1 MALGGRILLVALGK
15 LTSKNFFIYEIDY
28 HENKKRICSVLIG
41 GPLGTN
47 TETSP
52 GAGGL
57 GRTIC
62 VCLCRLMQQVPFR
75 NKCFVSRCVCQGR
88 QQQWLKH
95 KVTFSQLWRC
105 ERVCCFLRPLL
116 GLRMGCLLPMSS
128 RAWSFLYICPS

>member
-1 MALGGRILLVALGK
+1 MALGGRILLVTLGK

-28 HENKKRICSVLIG
+28 HENKKRICSVLIC
-41 GPLGTN
+41 GPLGTQKPALGR
-47 TETSP
+47 EV
-52 GAGGL
+52 G

-62 VCLCRLMQQVPFR
+62 VCLCKLMQQVPFR
-75 NKCFVSRCVCQGR
+75 NKCFVSRCVCQGC